1 MENNMALP
9 KIDTPT
15 FILELPSTKE
25 KIKFRPFTV
34 KEEKILLMAAQ
45 SEDETDIANAIEQ
58 ILVNCIISNVNLF
71 EFTTYDVEYVFINLR
86 AKSVNNIIELSF
98 IDEVDEEEY
107 KVSFDIDDVQ
117 LKTIERT
124 NIIAIN
130 DEISITMIDPTYKVV
145 KDLQAQNLPQ
155 DKLVFNM
162 IAKCIDKVLIGD
174 DVLILKDHT
183 QKEQEEFINSLS
195 SKNMRDIENY
205 LESMPKLSHD
215 IVYTRKDG
223 TEITKTLEGM
233 NNFFT

>member
-9 KIDTPT
+9 KIDTPI

-145 KDLQAQNLPQ
+145 KDLQAQNLSQ

>member
-1 MENNMALP
+1 MALP
-9 KIDTPT
+9 KIDTPI

-145 KDLQAQNLPQ
+145 KDLQAQNLSQ

-215 IVYTRKDG
+215 VVYTRKDG

>member
-1 MENNMALP
+1 MALP
-9 KIDTPT
+9 KIDTPI

-145 KDLQAQNLPQ
+145 KDLQAQNLSQ

>member
-1 MENNMALP
+1 MALP

-145 KDLQAQNLPQ
+145 KDLQAQNLSQ

>member
-1 MENNMALP
+1 MALP
-9 KIDTPT
+9 KIDAPI

-145 KDLQAQNLPQ
+145 KDLQAQNLSQ

>member
-1 MENNMALP
+1 MALP
-9 KIDTPT
+9 KIDTPI